1 MKRILF
7 LLCLAL
13 ACALIAC
20 GDDSPS
26 QPKQDDTSSDIS
38 SSSEKMEKSSSS
50 SKKASNSTQ
59 EQGENTSSETE
70 TAKSSSSSEEEIDEG
85 SGEESDETESAK
97 SSSSSKEKEP
107 SSSTKTFPA
116 NYDAKAKSL
125 TDDRDGEV
133 YKTVQIND
141 QIWMA
146 ENFRYLPEGPAEGCE
161 ELCLKEDEDSAA
173 VAKYGRHYAWID
185 VMRLSCDS
193 IWNADPTGKPTIK
206 QPHQG
211 ICPNGWHVPSIDDW
225 KTLVEHV
232 NILDLISKEWVA
244 QEYTGTD
251 RYGFNVLPR
260 QLDEAIVGYVVSET
274 NSSKGIVA
282 YFDDQN
288 YLVSFMINQSSMS
301 NSRYYL
307 RCIMD

>member
-7 LLCLAL
+7 FLCLIS
-13 ACALIAC
+13 ACSLTAC
-20 GDDSPS
+20 GNDSS
-26 QPKQDDTSSDIS
+26 SGPKQDNETSIESSSSQKTEKTS
-38 SSSEKMEKSSSS
+38 SSSEKGQSSSS
-50 SKKASNSTQ
+50 LENNESTNNETKKDTK
-59 EQGENTSSETE
+59 EENEKKE
-70 TAKSSSSSEEEIDEG
+70 
-85 SGEESDETESAK
+85 SGK
-97 SSSSSKEKEP
+97 SSSSSKEKK
-107 SSSTKTFPA
+107 SSSSSKSFPA
-116 NYDAKAKSL
+116 NYDAKTETL

-133 YKTVQIND
+133 YKTVQING

-146 ENFRYLPEGPAEGCE
+146 ENFRYMPTEPAEGCE
-161 ELCLKEDEDSAA
+161 ELCLKEDEDSTA

-193 IWNADPTGKPTIK
+193 ILDADPTEKSSIK
-206 QPHQG
+206 HPPQG
-211 ICPNGWHVPSIDDW
+211 ICPNNWHVPSIDDW
-225 KTLVEHV
+225 KTLVENV

-251 RYGFNVLPR
+251 RYGFNVLPC
-260 QLDEAIVGYVVSET
+260 QIDEAIVGYVVSET
-274 NSSKGIVA
+274 NSTKGVVA

-288 YLVSFMINQSSMS
+288 YQVTFMINQSIMS

>member
-1 MKRILF
+1 
-7 LLCLAL
+7 
-13 ACALIAC
+13 
-20 GDDSPS
+20 
-26 QPKQDDTSSDIS
+26 
-38 SSSEKMEKSSSS
+38 
-50 SKKASNSTQ
+50 
-59 EQGENTSSETE
+59 
-70 TAKSSSSSEEEIDEG
+70 
-85 SGEESDETESAK
+85 
-97 SSSSSKEKEP
+97 
-107 SSSTKTFPA
+107 
-116 NYDAKAKSL
+116 
-125 TDDRDGEV
+125 
-133 YKTVQIND
+133 
-141 QIWMA
+141 
-146 ENFRYLPEGPAEGCE
+146 
-161 ELCLKEDEDSAA
+161 
-173 VAKYGRHYAWID
+173 
-185 VMRLSCDS
+185 MRLSCDS